1 MNLGAFAG
9 GLASGIQQ
17 GQQMVSNYERIQD
30 ERDERAERKKL
41 RDARDEF
48 QKQMSEARTQFA
60 TGKLPGQEENLIE
73 QPQLS
78 APAQQADAP
87 PRTAIATDGTSAAPA
102 PAAPAV
108 PAQDGAAPAA
118 PKPAQDVS
126 SNVNNIFKN
135 NGEGLYKNQKQAND
149 AYWGRLRDI
158 TANYYEKTGQVEKLQ
173 GVDKSINEWRTSSYD
188 ELRKATAAAI
198 ATGDPGALKMASHLA
213 SLSGLGIQLDP
224 ASGQYDSKAQTWKGV
239 KVIGSDGKE
248 SVQDISAPSLLTTI
262 GQLAPEKLVEWT
274 VTRQDKDRQFGIEE
288 RKAKADETRAG
299 ASVIQAQE
307 TSRLRGIAQENQRD
321 YREGEAERKRNAQFT
336 TELENDLFRGKN
348 PEMMDDNQREVIT
361 RTGSL
366 ARNLYAIPGN
376 QNHNAATLAGVAR
389 GLGTGKARLTEL
401 PSSAPQEQRD
411 NFYQAEYAGARVLVP
426 RSLISQNK

>member
-9 GLASGIQQ
+9 GLATGIQQ
-17 GQQMVSNYERIQD
+17 GQQMVSTYERMQD
-30 ERDERAERKKL
+30 ERDERAERKKM

-48 QKQMSEARTQFA
+48 QKQMSDARAQFA
-60 TGKLPGQEENLIE
+60 TGKLPGQENNLVE

-78 APAQQADAP
+78 APEQADAQ
-87 PRTAIATDGTSAAPA
+87 PRTAIAPEGTSAPAPAAPNAAAPA
-102 PAAPAV
+102 PAAPA
-108 PAQDGAAPAA
+108 QDASG
-118 PKPAQDVS
+118 
-126 SNVNNIFKN
+126 NVNNIFKN

-158 TANYYEKTGQVEKLQ
+158 TANYYEKTGQVEKLT
-173 GVDKSINEWRTSSYD
+173 GVDKAINEWRTSSYD

-213 SLSGLGIQLDP
+213 GLTGLGIQLDP
-224 ASGQYDSKAQTWKGV
+224 ASGQYDPKAQTWKGV
-239 KVIGSDGKE
+239 KVIGSDGKA
-248 SVQDISAPSLLTTI
+248 STQDISATSLLTTI

-274 VTRQDKDRQFGIEE
+274 VGRQDKERQFTIEE
-288 RKAKADETRAG
+288 RKASAEETKARNSGIA
-299 ASVIQAQE
+299 AQE
-307 TSRLRGIAQENQRD
+307 TARLRGIAQENQAD
-321 YREGEAERKRNAQFT
+321 YRRSEQERKRDAQFT

-376 QNHNAATLAGVAR
+376 QSHNAATLAGVAR